1 MQSAQTQPHLKGYL
15 YILIENFNAP
25 GVEAPLACHVS
36 LGQIAKCNT
45 AAAPSG
51 TSVNEVFLI
60 EVPEDPSRL
69 VFELRE
75 GEGVIGDCRYDVN
88 PFFNHPGAAHSITS
102 DIINNSSEV
111 RGSINI
117 KITYYSAEF
126 GKLKLRVFH
135 LSLTQP
141 YV

>member
-15 YILIENFNAP
+15 YILIENFSAP
-25 GVEAPLACHVS
+25 EIEAPLACHVS
-36 LGQIAKCNT
+36 LGQIAKCST

-51 TSVNEVFLI
+51 TFVNEVFLI

-69 VFELRE
+69 VFELKE
-75 GEGVIGDCRYDVN
+75 GENVIGDCRYDVN

-111 RGSINI
+111 KGSINI
-117 KITYYSAEF
+117 KITYYSA
-126 GKLKLRVFH
+126 
-135 LSLTQP
+135 
-141 YV
+141 

>member
-1 MQSAQTQPHLKGYL
+1 MQSAQIHPQLKGYL
-15 YILIENFNAP
+15 YILIDSFTAP

-45 AAAPSG
+45 VSAPSG
-51 TSVNEVFLI
+51 TSVNEVFLV

-69 VFELRE
+69 VFELKE
-75 GEGVIGDCRYDVN
+75 GGNVIGDCRYDVN

-111 RGSINI
+111 TGSVNI
-117 KITYYSAEF
+117 KITYYSA
-126 GKLKLRVFH
+126 
-135 LSLTQP
+135 
-141 YV
+141 